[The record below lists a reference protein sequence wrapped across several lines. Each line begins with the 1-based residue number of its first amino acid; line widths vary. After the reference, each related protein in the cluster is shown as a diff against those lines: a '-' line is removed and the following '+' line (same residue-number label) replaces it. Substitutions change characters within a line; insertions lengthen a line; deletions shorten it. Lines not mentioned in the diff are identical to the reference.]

1 MSTYDSII
9 AKGKAQ
15 AKEEFMSTYDSIIS
29 QGISQ
34 GEVKAKITGIIKSLK
49 IGKLSI
55 EDIADTFEV
64 TVEYVLK
71 IKKENKL

>member
-9 AKGKAQ
+9 AKG
-15 AKEEFMSTYDSIIS
+15 IS

-34 GEVKAKITGIIKSLK
+34 RELKVKITGIIKSLK

-55 EDIADTFEV
+55 EDTADTF
-64 TVEYVLK
+64 
-71 IKKENKL
+71 

>member
-9 AKGKAQ
+9 AKGKT
-15 AKEEFMSTYDSIIS
+15 EGIS

-34 GEVKAKITGIIKSLK
+34 GELKAKITGIIKSLK

-55 EDIADTFEV
+55 EDIADTFLV
-64 TVEYVLK
+64 TVESILK
-71 IKKENKL
+71 IKKEKKL

>member
-9 AKGKAQ
+9 AKGKT
-15 AKEEFMSTYDSIIS
+15 EGIS

-34 GEVKAKITGIIKSLK
+34 GELKAKITGIIKSLK

-55 EDIADTFEV
+55 ENTADTF
-64 TVEYVLK
+64 
-71 IKKENKL
+71 